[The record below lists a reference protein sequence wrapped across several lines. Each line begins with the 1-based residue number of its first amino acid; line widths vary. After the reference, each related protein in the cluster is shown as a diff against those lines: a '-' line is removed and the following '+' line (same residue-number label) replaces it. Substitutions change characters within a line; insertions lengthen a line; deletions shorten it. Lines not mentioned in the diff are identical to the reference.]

1 MVACFY
7 ILYIVFARNV
17 RFFGAKSQT
26 AYGLGK
32 TTKEVYE
39 NKVLKDYG
47 PVSVGDK
54 LDEDDLEDKELQVL
68 KKRSYGSI

>member
-1 MVACFY
+1 MVACSY
-7 ILYIVFARNV
+7 ILYIIFARN
-17 RFFGAKSQT
+17 T

-47 PVSVGDK
+47 QVNVGDK
-54 LDEDDLEDKELQVL
+54 LDEDDQEDKELQVL